1 MYTHMLT
8 FYTYCTVCMCALSYT
23 NTQPHAH
30 IHKSLFGCV
39 FSVSLEVA
47 SPLNQS

>member
-23 NTQPHAH
+23 NTHNHTHTYTRVYLAAFF
-30 IHKSLFGCV
+30 SLFRGG
-39 FSVSLEVA
+39 
-47 SPLNQS
+47 QSF